1 MSQLVPPRFLF
12 RWSFPVRRLER
23 RSSSSG
29 RLLDLPEHFR
39 IPLLGELD
47 AAPSFADVR
56 LAWSPEGIGLSAAVT
71 GRTRQPTCDS
81 ELPTNTD
88 GMHIWVDTRNTQSV
102 HRGTKFCQQFSLLPM
117 GGGAN
122 KSDPFACAVPLA
134 RSREEVSLPDA
145 ALIELQAGISSDG
158 YWLEAW
164 LPKEVLF
171 GYEPALHQSLGFHFV
186 VRDSQFGEQSLA
198 VNHDFPYATDPSLWQ
213 TLELVSEQ

>member
-1 MSQLVPPRFLF
+1 
-12 RWSFPVRRLER
+12 
-23 RSSSSG
+23 
-29 RLLDLPEHFR
+29 
-39 IPLLGELD
+39 
-47 AAPSFADVR
+47 
-56 LAWSPEGIGLSAAVT
+56 
-71 GRTRQPTCDS
+71 
-81 ELPTNTD
+81 
-88 GMHIWVDTRNTQSV
+88 
-102 HRGTKFCQQFSLLPM
+102 M